1 MVSKMYCPKC
11 GKDTLIKNRFCP
23 GCGMELESVAS
34 LISSDNKSPE
44 TELRNV
50 TGLGQVMAGAL
61 VALMSLFVCGL
72 ATIPHLANYLLFLS
86 IWGLLVGMSAI
97 TIGTGIVKLIR
108 TGFLKELKER
118 EMKARLAQM
127 EQKRRVVEISAG
139 ETSALPSLSDTKSAP
154 PPVIEAT
161 TRNLDHNTAETK

>member
-1 MVSKMYCPKC
+1 MISKIYCPKC
-11 GKDTLIKNRFCP
+11 GKDTLSKNRFCP

-44 TELRNV
+44 TELKNV
-50 TGLGQVMAGAL
+50 AGQTLVMSGAF
-61 VALMSLFVCGL
+61 VALMSLFVFGVV
-72 ATIPHLANYLLFLS
+72 TIPHMVNYLLLFS
-86 IWGLLVGMSAI
+86 IWGLLLGTSAI
-97 TIGTGIVKLIR
+97 VTGTGVAKLIR

-118 EMKARLAQM
+118 EMKARLAQL

-161 TRNLDHNTAETK
+161 TRNLDHNTAETE